1 MITATAPMVLMRQR
15 RTLARECD
23 RERPVDDSETG
34 LRFPD
39 TPRSELDRALETVVD
54 SARRVLETQGRLRS
68 LLAATTAVNE
78 GLDLSL
84 TLRHITR
91 AAMDLVGAQ
100 FGALGVVDDDGTLE
114 QFIHVGMSE
123 EQVARIPHLPE
134 GHGLLGAVIAE
145 QAPIRLAHLSDDPRS
160 VGLPT
165 HHPRM
170 ESFLGVPIRVRGR
183 TFGNLY
189 LTERRDGPF
198 TEEDQE
204 LVTALAASAAIA
216 IENARLFEQSRR
228 RQAWTRAS
236 AAFSGALL
244 GGDIERAVVELA
256 ESCVEIHDAALVCVV
271 VPAGDDLRVEIARGV
286 LAERVQ
292 GVTFVRGGTLAGAA
306 IDTGRPVIETRTL
319 SHDLPVPLDL
329 GPAMALPLRATP
341 QGIPG
346 AVTVARAPGASRFED
361 DDLDM
366 AAYFADQASIALEM
380 RRSMI
385 DRQRMN
391 LLDERSRIAR
401 DLHDLV
407 IQRLFATGLALQSTA
422 SHSSEQHVRERVIE
436 AVTQLD
442 STIDDIRTAI
452 FAMNAHTSA
461 ALRKRVLDLAGEYSK
476 VLEFSP
482 KTAFAG
488 PVDLVADDDLADDVV
503 AVVREC
509 LSNAARHAHARSVE
523 VRVQARSGDMIV
535 TVRDDGVG
543 IPADAP
549 RSSGLKNLRARARA
563 RDGAFTVKAL
573 AGGGTEIRW
582 AAPAHAVGDDM
593 NRR

>member
-1 MITATAPMVLMRQR
+1 M
-15 RTLARECD
+15 
-23 RERPVDDSETG
+23 DDNEAG

-39 TPRSELDRALETVVD
+39 TPRSELDRALETVVE
-54 SARRVLETQGRLRS
+54 SARRVLETQGRLRA

-84 TLRHITR
+84 TLQRITH
-91 AAMDLVGAQ
+91 AAMDLVGAR
-100 FGALGVVDDDGTLE
+100 FGALGIVDDDGTLE

-123 EQVARIPHLPE
+123 TEAASISHLPE

-145 QAPIRLAHLSDDPRS
+145 QSAIRLAHLSHDPRS
-160 VGLPT
+160 EGFPD
-165 HHPRM
+165 HHPHM
-170 ESFLGVPIRVRGR
+170 ESFLGVPIRVRER
-183 TFGNLY
+183 TYGNLY

-204 LVTALAASAAIA
+204 LVTALAASAGVA
-216 IENARLFEQSRR
+216 IENARLFERSRR

-244 GGDIERAVVELA
+244 SGDVERAVLELA

-271 VPAGDDLRVEIARGV
+271 VPDGDELRVQLARGA
-286 LAERVQ
+286 LAEHIQ
-292 GVTFVRGGTLAGAA
+292 GVTLGRAGTLAGAA
-306 IDTGRPVIETRTL
+306 IDTGRPVIETKTR

-341 QGIPG
+341 EGIPG
-346 AVTVARAPGASRFED
+346 AITVARAPGASRFED

-366 AAYFADQASIALEM
+366 AADFADQASIALEL

-391 LLDERSRIAR
+391 LLDERNRIAR

-407 IQRLFATGLALQSTA
+407 IQRLFATGLSLQSTA
-422 SHSSEQHVRERVIE
+422 SHSSELHVRERVID
-436 AVTQLD
+436 AVAQLD

-452 FAMNAHTSA
+452 FAMSARSTA
-461 ALRKRVLDLAGEYSK
+461 ALRRRIIDLAGEYSK

-482 KTAFAG
+482 KTVFAG
-488 PVDLVADDDLADDVV
+488 PVDLVSDEELADDVV
-503 AVVREC
+503 AVVREG
-509 LSNAARHAHARSVE
+509 LSNAARHAHARSAE
-523 VRVQARSGDMIV
+523 VRVQARNGEMIV

-543 IPADAP
+543 IPDHAA
-549 RSSGLKNLRARARA
+549 RSSGLENLRARARA
-563 RDGAFTVKAL
+563 RGGAFTAKAL

-582 AAPAHAVGDDM
+582 AAPAHAIGEDTD
-593 NRR
+593 RGEQAKRP